1 MTIAVILPSEEKE
14 DYLIDLNN
22 HLNELTCSN
31 LMLKSAN
38 KDLSEKSR
46 LSTIEKEQ
54 IQSDLKAATVS
65 NISILITL

>member
-65 NISILITL
+65 NISILIN

>member
-65 NISILITL
+65 NISI

>member
-14 DYLIDLNN
+14 DHLIDLNN

-31 LMLKSAN
+31 LMLQSAN
-38 KDLSEKSR
+38 EELSKKLR

-54 IQSDLKAATVS
+54 IQSGLKSATVS
-65 NISILITL
+65 NISI

>member
-14 DYLIDLNN
+14 DHLIDLNN

-31 LMLKSAN
+31 LMLQSAN
-38 KDLSEKSR
+38 KELSKKLR

-54 IQSDLKAATVS
+54 IQSDLKSATVS
-65 NISILITL
+65 NISI

>member
-54 IQSDLKAATVS
+54 IQSDLKAAT
-65 NISILITL
+65 I